1 MASNQIGL
9 NKEEVLSLK
18 QNINTNKVE
27 IVGDANGEG
36 QFAMI
41 VNQLQTVLQNI
52 SGTHSIPEKIEQ
64 IIANLD
70 QYAENLRNS
79 INGLLEFLDRQVET
93 QTTAT
98 ETVSKQL
105 EDWSNSF
112 RGQ

>member
-36 QFAMI
+36 QFAII
-41 VNQLQTVLQNI
+41 VNQLQTILQNI
-52 SGTHSIPEKIEQ
+52 TGTYSIPEKIEQ
-64 IIANLD
+64 IIVNLD
-70 QYAENLRNS
+70 QYAESLRTNINNL
-79 INGLLEFLDRQVET
+79 LTFLDTQVET
-93 QTTAT
+93 QSTAT